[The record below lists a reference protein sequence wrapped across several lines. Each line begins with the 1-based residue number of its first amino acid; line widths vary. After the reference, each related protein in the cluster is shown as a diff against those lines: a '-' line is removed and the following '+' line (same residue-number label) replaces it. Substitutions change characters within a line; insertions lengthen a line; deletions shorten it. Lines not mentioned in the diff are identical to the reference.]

1 MKKNVNI
8 SIVRIVSMF
17 MILICHF
24 CNEMGNKLGSVL
36 GQTFNVGV
44 FIFIIISGYLFGKKN
59 IDKPA
64 NWIIKRIKKIMI
76 PVWIWVAVVNIIY
89 LLKGIPLNF
98 VGIISYIF
106 DMQGWFGIMNGLEHL
121 WFLSVIMICYFVT
134 PFLEKIRK
142 NQLNFLKIIVAIFIA
157 SIIFSFVNVK
167 LGRYIFDVN
176 LYISAYYY
184 SFFENKFKKNK
195 TNIFTYMGIIILS
208 MITRVICRKF
218 LDETVVYTNIVVL
231 YTQSL
236 IAFSVFRILQSLKI
250 KNIKL
255 KIVEHLD
262 EISYYIY
269 IVHYVFCVGPVD
281 ILGKWGK
288 NYIIQ
293 LIVTIILSYV
303 CAVLLRKVTL
313 SCNNIFIGNDKKINV
328 TR

>member
-24 CNEMGNKLGSVL
+24 CNEMGNKLGNVL

-44 FIFIIISGYLFGKKN
+44 FIFIIISGYLFGKKD
-59 IDKPA
+59 IDKPV

-76 PVWIWVAVVNIIY
+76 PVWIWVFVVNIIY
-89 LLKGIPLNF
+89 LMKGIPLNF

-121 WFLSVIMICYFVT
+121 WFLSVIMICYFIT
-134 PFLEKIRK
+134 PFLEKVRK
-142 NQLNFLKIIVAIFIA
+142 NQLNFLKIILVFFIV
-157 SIIFSFVNVK
+157 SIICSFVNVK

-236 IAFSVFRILQSLKI
+236 IAFSIFKIIQSFNF

-255 KIVEHLD
+255 KIVDHLD

-281 ILGKWGK
+281 ILGKWGRY
-288 NYIIQ
+288 YIVQ
-293 LIVTIILSYV
+293 LIAVIVLSYICAIILKRLTMY
-303 CAVLLRKVTL
+303 CNKILMKKDIIKVA
-313 SCNNIFIGNDKKINV
+313 
-328 TR
+328 